1 MAITTK
7 ELENMQNNEFKTES
21 ASPKPI
27 VSVNRHKTYVIGKNL
42 IGRPKMME
50 GLTRVRISLY
60 VSEVLDQRIERLLN
74 RNVETKNQMII
85 RLLEQAL
92 ANEEKALANA
102 SS

>member
-7 ELENMQNNEFKTES
+7 ELEKMQNNEFKTDS
-21 ASPKPI
+21 AVKKP
-27 VSVNRHKTYVIGKNL
+27 VKSVNRHKTYTIGKNL

-60 VSEVLDQRIERLLN
+60 VSETLDQRIERLLD
-74 RNVETKNQMII
+74 RNIETKNQMII

-92 ANEEKALANA
+92 ENEEKALTNV